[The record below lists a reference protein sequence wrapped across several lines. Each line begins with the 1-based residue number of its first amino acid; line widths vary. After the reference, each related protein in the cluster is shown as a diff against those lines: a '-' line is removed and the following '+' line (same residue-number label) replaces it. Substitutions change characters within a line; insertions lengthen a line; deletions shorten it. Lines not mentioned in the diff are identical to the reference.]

1 MIYIVCVLNTLA
13 LGLYWAKYREDSLR
27 RIYLTLFVSCYV
39 LTYFDGVLLAAAMEH
54 LLGIRKITA
63 PHSDGWKVVLIA
75 QGCLLLVLLGYWIAG
90 PVKYTIAL
98 RGPIEWRRNTKGMVL
113 VSACVFL
120 ISVVVYM
127 AGSGG
132 PVLLK
137 AGGYQNRYD
146 ANVGMG
152 GYSLFFAVGL
162 IACTLASLRAV
173 TRSQKRLAALATIG
187 YCALTFAALG
197 GYRQLGFAALFS
209 LGVIALLRRDVSFG
223 RFLVMSAALIA
234 ITLGVAL
241 FRYTGTAA
249 DETGGLGGR
258 LFIFFYDGFAPVD
271 AFFNIVRY
279 VDWHDVR
286 TNVLINQLLTPV
298 PRFIWADKPLIVMNA
313 GNFYTQAVLRRT
325 ESITY
330 SPTLLGE
337 LYLLGGITACAIGSF
352 ISGLVLRL
360 FDELVIRSRKKML
373 VAFTFS
379 FSFVLVF
386 NLYREGIEVLITKF
400 VLYGAVVVV
409 MSLVARGLSG
419 SLISRA

>member
-1 MIYIVCVLNTLA
+1 MVYVVCILNTVALA
-13 LGLYWAKYREDSLR
+13 IYWAKYREGSLR

-54 LLGIRKITA
+54 FLRIRKITA
-63 PHSDGWKVVLIA
+63 PDSDVWKIVLVA
-75 QGCLLLVLLGYWIAG
+75 EACLLLFLFGYWIAG
-90 PVKYTIAL
+90 PVRHAIAM
-98 RGPIEWRRNTKGMVL
+98 RGLIEWRRNTKGMVFVSTGAFL
-113 VSACVFL
+113 VSVA
-120 ISVVVYM
+120 IYM
-127 AGSGG
+127 AGSDG

-137 AGGYQNRYD
+137 TGGYQNRYD

-162 IACTLASLRAV
+162 IACTLASLQAV
-173 TRSQKRLAALATIG
+173 TKRQKGMAALATIG

-209 LGVIALLRRDVSFG
+209 LGVIAMQRRDVTFS
-223 RFLVMSAALIA
+223 RFLVTSAVLIV

-279 VDWHDVR
+279 VNWHDVR

-298 PRFIWADKPLIVMNA
+298 PRFIWSDKPLIVMNA

-337 LYLLGGITACAIGSF
+337 LYLLGGTTACAIGSF

-360 FDELVIRSRKKML
+360 FDELIIRSRKKMF

-400 VLYGAVVVV
+400 VLYGTVVAV

-419 SLISRA
+419 TLITRS